1 MHILHTD
8 RNDMARTFAY
18 CRLSTLGQTV
28 ENQIRE
34 IEAAGRDL
42 LIDLSRHHRL
52 DTTGGSTHRPQ

>member
-1 MHILHTD
+1 
-8 RNDMARTFAY
+8 MARTFAY
-18 CRLSTLGQTV
+18 CRVSTLGQTV

-42 LIDLSRHHRL
+42 LIDLSRRHRL